1 MIFSEHHQKAINLLA
16 DAYSKDFANYVSK
29 NETFAELL
37 HELAEKFINQ
47 NIPIVDID
55 ANYELALSLC
65 ERVTVE

>member
-1 MIFSEHHQKAINLLA
+1 MIFSEYHQKAINLLA

-29 NETFAELL
+29 NEAFIELL
-37 HELAEKFINQ
+37 MELSEKYIDQ
-47 NIPIVDID
+47 NIPIVDVD

>member
-1 MIFSEHHQKAINLLA
+1 MIFSEYHQKAINLLA

-29 NETFAELL
+29 NEAFVELL
-37 HELAEKFINQ
+37 MELAEKYINQ
-47 NIPIVDID
+47 NIPIVDVD